1 MTQVTHEAPQRISVG
16 SVLSRGFRR
25 RCPSCGAGQL
35 FRTYLKQVD
44 NCKTCSTEFGH
55 IRADDIPAYFTVLL
69 VGHLVVPLAV
79 MVEQLYHPSQWAHY
93 AMWIPLTLLLTF
105 GLLPCIKGASVGV
118 LWRLRLSGNEM
129 Q

>member
-1 MTQVTHEAPQRISVG
+1 MTHADPQRISVR

-25 RCPSCGAGQL
+25 RCPSCGTGRL
-35 FRTYLKQVD
+35 FRTYLKQVE
-44 NCKTCSTEFGH
+44 NCETCATEFGH

-69 VGHLVVPLAV
+69 VGHMVVPLAV
-79 MVEQLYHPSQWAHY
+79 MVEQLYHPSQWVHLSA
-93 AMWIPLTLLLTF
+93 WIPLTLIMTF
-105 GLLPCIKGASVGV
+105 GLLPRIKGASVGV

>member
-1 MTQVTHEAPQRISVG
+1 MTQVEQARTSIG

-25 RCPSCGAGQL
+25 RCPNCGAGQL
-35 FRTYLKQVD
+35 FRSYLKQVEH
-44 NCKTCSTEFGH
+44 CKTCSTEFGH

-69 VGHLVVPLAV
+69 VGHIIVPLAV
-79 MVEQLYHPSQWAHY
+79 MLEQLYHPSQWVHFAI
-93 AMWIPLTLLLTF
+93 WLPLTLVLTF

-118 LWRLRLSGNEM
+118 MWKLRISGNET